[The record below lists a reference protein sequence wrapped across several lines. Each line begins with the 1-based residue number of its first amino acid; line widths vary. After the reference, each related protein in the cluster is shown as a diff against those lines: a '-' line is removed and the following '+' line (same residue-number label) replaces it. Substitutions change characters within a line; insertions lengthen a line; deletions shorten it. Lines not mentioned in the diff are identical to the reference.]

1 MLMAGGAVSGAA
13 LTVVGFAGAWQTDA
27 AALVALGLG
36 FYMLHNTFQV
46 QVTEVVPEARAS
58 AVALHA
64 FSFFC
69 GQALGVAVLGF
80 GLTALGQLPA
90 LVLCAAAILV
100 LGLVTA
106 RRLARAG

>member
-1 MLMAGGAVSGAA
+1 M
-13 LTVVGFAGAWQTDA
+13 
-27 AALVALGLG
+27 ALGLG

-46 QVTEVVPEARAS
+46 QVTEVAPEARAS

-69 GQALGVAVLGF
+69 GQALGVAVMGV
-80 GLTALGQLPA
+80 GLDALGQLPA
-90 LVLCAAAILV
+90 LSLCAVAILV
-100 LGLVTA
+100 LGLATA